1 MFFGEY
7 EHTIDDK
14 GRLTLPARFREE
26 LASGVVLARGLE
38 GQVDVYPREGWRVTI
53 EGRLAELDPLSSEA
67 RDLRRFFY
75 AGMSDCEPDKQGRV
89 LVPPMLARRASLGRD
104 VTVTGVYDHLEI
116 WDRPAWAERL
126 EGIEGRAVDVAERLA
141 DKR

>member
-7 EHTIDDK
+7 EHTIDEK
-14 GRLTLPARFREE
+14 GRLTIPARFRDE

-38 GQVDVYPREGWRVTI
+38 GQVDVYPREGWRVNV
-53 EGRLAELDPLSSEA
+53 ESRLAELDPLSREA

-89 LVPPMLARRASLGRD
+89 LVPRAGAQASPRARRDRNRGLRPPRDLGSPGLGR
-104 VTVTGVYDHLEI
+104 
-116 WDRPAWAERL
+116 AA
-126 EGIEGRAVDVAERLA
+126 
-141 DKR
+141 

>member
-14 GRLTLPARFREE
+14 GRLTIPARFRDAF
-26 LASGVVLARGLE
+26 ASGVVLARGLE
-38 GQVDVYPREGWRVTI
+38 GQVDLYPREEWRVNI
-53 EGRLAELDPLSSEA
+53 ESRLAELDPLSREA

-89 LVPPMLARRASLGRD
+89 LVPPMLARRAALGRD

-141 DKR
+141 DTR